1 MHGPGAAAPQG
12 SSVRHDDTSSAAA
25 CIPPLD
31 DRRCARDRSPDRDDA
46 QCWRANRGHRQ
57 RRSGHAIRRRPA
69 RQAHSDQHSK
79 DANAERSDRRTDQRE
94 IENPVAE
101 AFHDRRHRQGCRHC
115 LRQHGAANA
124 GDAERLHRESRE
136 AGLEDRNPQVPDQ
149 GRSDLEPDHPRP
161 LPEQL
166 PVQRQGRRRRLAT
179 KNRDDANVVGYDYT
193 LRPILFVV
201 PRGSPPAAF
210 EARAQGSRGAARPI
224 SEIARRA
231 SRWPEA
237 SALSRCVRRW
247 SKARPNCR
255 RRSATC
261 WPRPSLA
268 G

>member
-1 MHGPGAAAPQG
+1 MTPQ
-12 SSVRHDDTSSAAA
+12 
-25 CIPPLD
+25 
-31 DRRCARDRSPDRDDA
+31 RR
-46 QCWRANRGHRQ
+46 RANR
-57 RRSGHAIRRRPA
+57 RSSSMAIRSRNSTSSSAPSSFRLSTHKTPA
-69 RQAHSDQHSK
+69 R
-79 DANAERSDRRTDQRE
+79 NEV
-94 IENPVAE
+94 IEELINEKLKIQLAE
-101 AFHDRRHRQGCRHC
+101 ALHDRRHRQGCRHC

-124 GDAERLHRESRE
+124 GDAERIHRESRE

-166 PVQRQGRRRRLAT
+166 PVQRQGRRRRGSQS

-210 EARAQGSRGAARPI
+210 EARAQGSRGAARAGFRV
-224 SEIARRA
+224 ARRA
-231 SRWPEA
+231 SRSPAA
-237 SALSRCVRRW
+237 SATSRCVRRW

-255 RRSATC
+255 RRCATC
-261 WPRPSLA
+261 WRRPSSA